1 MYLEW
6 EIRMEQPIYQSPWI
20 VVLKRF
26 SGNKMGV
33 LGTVI
38 ILALVLVAIF
48 APWLEPYSFKAQNIA
63 LLNSAPS
70 SEHLLGTDEFGRD
83 LLSRI
88 IRGARISFVVGVLSV
103 AISVVIG
110 VIIGS
115 IAGFYGGAVD
125 VVLTTFADLTW
136 SMPAILIAL
145 LLVAVLGAGLE
156 SVVIAIGVSY
166 WAEYARLIR
175 GQILSLK
182 STTFIEAARSLGAS
196 DIAILFKH
204 LIPNCISPIIVTA
217 TIGIGNAIVLEA
229 TLGFLGMGAQPP
241 TPSWGAMM
249 SAGTAYLFISP
260 WVIIFPGIAMMV
272 TVLGFNLFGDALN
285 DILDVKNSENK

>member
-1 MYLEW
+1 MSENN
-6 EIRMEQPIYQSPWI
+6 IAVNKHQSPWI
-20 VVLKRF
+20 VIVKRF
-26 SGNKMGV
+26 SGNKMGI
-33 LGTVI
+33 LGT
-38 ILALVLVAIF
+38 ILIFGLILTAIF
-48 APWLEPYSFKAQNIA
+48 APLLEPYAINEQNIEIM
-63 LLNSAPS
+63 NEPPS
-70 SEHLLGTDEFGRD
+70 ENHLLGTDEFGRD

-103 AISVVIG
+103 AISVLIGVVIG
-110 VIIGS
+110 A
-115 IAGFYGGAVD
+115 IAGFYGGIID

-145 LLVAVLGAGLE
+145 LLVAVIGAGLE
-156 SVVIAIGVSY
+156 SVVLAIGLSY

-182 STTFIEAARSLGAS
+182 SAVFIEATKSLGAS
-196 DIAILFKH
+196 DYVILFKH
-204 LIPNCISPIIVTA
+204 LIPNCISPIIVAA

-249 SAGTAYLFISP
+249 SSGTAYLFISP
-260 WVIIFPGIAMMV
+260 WVIIFPGLAMMT
-272 TVLGFNLFGDALN
+272 TVLGFNLFGDALI
-285 DILDVKNSENK
+285 DILDVKNSESTL